1 MTRGTFILLENER
14 IKKSVEFNGDMYP
27 GGHYEEAVEL
37 LDTVFT
43 TKDFEKIVKK
53 FNSNN
58 HQYKGKLILDY
69 GIYSD
74 FNVYGVSSELINFDE
89 DYFKYSISDYVY
101 LRNISNRNFRI
112 ILASDFEDTVILP
125 PNKTMVFNFGRRVE
139 EYPEQYN
146 LD

>member
-14 IKKSVEFNGDMYP
+14 IQKSVEFNGDMYP

-43 TKDFEKIVKK
+43 TEDFKEIVKK

-58 HQYKGKLILDY
+58 HQYGDKLILDY
-69 GIYSD
+69 ETYSD
-74 FNVYGVSSELINFDE
+74 SNFYGINYELINFDE
-89 DYFKYSISDYVY
+89 NYFECFFSDYLY

-112 ILASDFEDTVILP
+112 ILASDFKDIVILP
-125 PNKTMVFNFGRRVE
+125 PNKTMVFNFGRRVK
-139 EYPEQYN
+139 EYPEQYS